1 MKKIVKKIIPAIA
14 ASLIAITGSTFCFTA
29 NATFDDSGQ
38 ETQDAAQSDISEPEN
53 PVEPTEG
60 NELNIDGLKSILE
73 NSGIAQAPVQS
84 SPNNGIDYY
93 EDDYYDTDG
102 NATLIKSERI
112 IYNSEEMQFIA
123 VTTKDGH
130 VFYVLINYAAEGN
143 EDNVYFLNKVD
154 AFDLYSLLYTGN
166 ENEEESNDPALSA
179 DAAKNAA
186 DSAKKQL
193 AENVKSTAPVMSA
206 TAPVEVSET
215 EEKVPYGGN
224 TMILFAVGI
233 IVLAVGGF
241 IFFKIAKSN
250 PKNKKSP
257 DTLGFDDEFDDITT
271 DEEDE

>member
-29 NATFDDSGQ
+29 NAAFDDSGQ